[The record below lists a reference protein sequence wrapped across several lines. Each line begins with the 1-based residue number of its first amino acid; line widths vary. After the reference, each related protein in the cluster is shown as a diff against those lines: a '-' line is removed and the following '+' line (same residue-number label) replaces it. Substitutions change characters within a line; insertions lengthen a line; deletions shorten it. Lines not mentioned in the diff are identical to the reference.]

1 MPSIPS
7 PLDAHP
13 TLLDPQG
20 VAPFLE
26 HTPTSATHVVLTLLR
41 FSCAKAMV
49 LFGLNAAPL
58 AVLAI
63 RYRAEDSLATLA
75 LFAAIMALFAL
86 VAWVGYRVF
95 GRMQRRRV
103 PPPARLLELSR
114 FGLRVSDQRCPTAP
128 QGPFVDPHGRPLLP
142 WTPWRDV
149 ARCEARGASLAFA
162 LHTPPGRLDL
172 SMTPSGAR
180 DASALAAALWAEAH
194 RPIG

>member
-7 PLDAHP
+7 PLNTHP

-26 HTPTSATHVVLTLLR
+26 HTPTSATYVVLTLLR

-49 LFGLNAAPL
+49 LLGLNAATL

-63 RYRAEDSLATLA
+63 RYCAEDSLATLG

-194 RPIG
+194 RPTG

>member
-49 LFGLNAAPL
+49 LFGLNAATL

-63 RYRAEDSLATLA
+63 RYRAEDGLAMLG